1 MAEIY
6 VPGPFDFVGTANA
19 LSQMQTAQQARQSNA
34 LQMQYTA
41 EDRAREA
48 QERSAARSNALA
60 ARAKA
65 QKIAGVYEQG
75 FNPGKTAVMG
85 PGTVQGST
93 EPSFD
98 YNKTALEFLK
108 LGETG
113 KAEEL
118 FKLPEARRT
127 AGAEYMEKDAKARV
141 EALKAET
148 ENYNTALARVKPVLA
163 QAISI
168 DGLMHYVDVVDADPV
183 LGPLA
188 VKTGGPTEARK
199 EAIRKM
205 AAPKEAGGGGMTVD
219 QIAQRLGGVDGYA
232 LKNMDLDLQK
242 KEAEIAK
249 QNADAAKAKGEAG
262 GAATGASVE
271 ERNRALYAKAMQ
283 DPEYVKTAEYAALYN
298 MSFGEKIIEMP
309 DPNDNSKIIFQR
321 VSVPAPK
328 GFPLPTFGQ
337 QSNALAPAPVAAQPT
352 NALAMNAGGYGGA
365 PSGAPTLQTSTAMQP
380 NMRADTGEG
389 KLAKVVAPSAA
400 RETQTITEEN
410 KKAGAKAALDFIGFD
425 SATGRTAVDKLLP
438 TSTSG
443 SMEQLGADFFA
454 TFGASTEGS
463 KAIAQLET
471 IASTL
476 ALELAGGK
484 LGAGFSNEDRRFLL
498 TTLGDVSN
506 SVKPVQDRLAAWKTA
521 KRYMA
526 QKAGVTLPE
535 DHAENATPKETTE
548 TYATAKTLVDKIN
561 ASNMSQER
569 KTELINKVYE
579 KLTISG
585 YDPAKVK

>member
-6 VPGPFDFVGTANA
+6 VPGGFDFMAAGNA

-34 LQMQYTA
+34 LQMQYAA
-41 EDRAREA
+41 EDRARADEA
-48 QERSAARSNALA
+48 RKVAAGNALA
-60 ARAKA
+60 QRAKA

-98 YNKTALEFLK
+98 YNRTALEFLK

-168 DGLMHYVDVVDADPV
+168 DGLLHYVDVVDADPV

-232 LKNMDLDLQK
+232 LKSMDLDFQK

-249 QNADAAKAKGEAG
+249 QNADAAKARGEAG
-262 GAATGASVE
+262 GGGSGGSVE
-271 ERNRALYAKAMQ
+271 ERNRALFAKAMQ
-283 DPEYVKTAEYAALYN
+283 DPNYPATAEYAALYN
-298 MSFGEKIIEMP
+298 MSFGRKMVEVQ
-309 DPNDNSKIIFQR
+309 DPNGPPGQMVNRIID
-321 VSVPAPK
+321 VPAPE
-328 GFPLPTFGQ
+328 GFPRPTYGQ
-337 QSNALAPAPVAAQPT
+337 QPNALAPAAAAAQPT
-352 NALAMNAGGYGGA
+352 NALAMAGRYGSAAPAPTAQAPNLGVDMRTGENMVTKQPPVSAEREKQTIAKEIKIEGA
-365 PSGAPTLQTSTAMQP
+365 NTIIDANENVRKLLSEATSGGLEKMGADIYGFATGVGTSGAVA
-380 NMRADTGEG
+380 EG
-389 KLAKVVAPSAA
+389 KLQTIAASLLFANLPNGSLGGQVSDGDRIQIDKLSGQIANSELPANVRLGAWEEVVKIAEKYKDKKAPGTTPAKTAASAD
-400 RETQTITEEN
+400 ETTQTYAN
-410 KKAGAKAALDFIGFD
+410 AKEI
-425 SATGRTAVDKLLP
+425 
-438 TSTSG
+438 
-443 SMEQLGADFFA
+443 
-454 TFGASTEGS
+454 
-463 KAIAQLET
+463 
-471 IASTL
+471 L
-476 ALELAGGK
+476 A
-484 LGAGFSNEDRRFLL
+484 
-498 TTLGDVSN
+498 
-506 SVKPVQDRLAAWKTA
+506 
-521 KRYMA
+521 
-526 QKAGVTLPE
+526 
-535 DHAENATPKETTE
+535 
-548 TYATAKTLVDKIN
+548 KIN
-561 ASNMSQER
+561 ASSVSQEK
-569 KTELINKVYE
+569 KTELINQVNK
-579 KLTISG
+579 KLIDNG
-585 YDPAKVK
+585 LDPAKAK